1 MPFDLPSVDVCLFCE
16 RIDGSK
22 DDWAVIE
29 QDDATISVINPLQFE
44 VGQALV
50 IPRRHAPTILD
61 LSEPEARAI
70 MAAVHRLA
78 AAMASALDPDGITVY
93 QNNGVVSNQE
103 VPHFHM
109 HVVPRRYG
117 SGWGEGPKHIAAID
131 SAAQIEQFRRNAAPL
146 ERQRTVAD
154 QITRALAH
162 DKDTR

>member
-1 MPFDLPSVDVCLFCE
+1 MPFDLPNVDVCLFCE
-16 RIDGSK
+16 RIEGRR

-29 QDDATISVINPLQFE
+29 QDDTTISFISPRQFE
-44 VGQALV
+44 EGQALV

-61 LSEPEARAI
+61 LSELEAQAVI
-70 MAAVHRLA
+70 AAVRRLA
-78 AAMASALDPDGITVY
+78 VAMEQALDPDGITVY

-131 SAAQIEQFRRNAAPL
+131 NAVREEQIRRNAAPIK
-146 ERQRTVAD
+146 RQRAVAKR
-154 QITRALAH
+154 IARALTE
-162 DKDTR
+162 KESTR